1 MELITVSLG
10 EVLHNQLFRYKGTW
24 YYWFHVVTEKHIVM
38 AVPEN
43 GGEVVVLPINTL
55 VLVNANSPVGKIHG
69 SNSSSIL
76 SKFLKSKES
85 KGETLNE

>member
-1 MELITVSLG
+1 MELIKVSLG
-10 EVLHNQLFRYKGTW
+10 DVLHNQLFQYRGKW

-43 GGEVVVLPINTL
+43 GGEVVIIPINTL
-55 VLVNANSPVGKIHG
+55 VMVNANSPVAKIHG
-69 SNSSSIL
+69 QHGSSVL

-85 KGETLNE
+85 K